1 MSERVTIWSDA
12 ETRDKLRQVA
22 DFYRRSMADQLR
34 WMVDQELE
42 KLDGKV
48 LDPAQQVVEE
58 LRRGELDF
66 ELADPKG

>member
-1 MSERVTIWSDA
+1 MTDQATIWTDT
-12 ETRDKLRQVA
+12 ETRDKLRRVA

-58 LRRGELDF
+58 LRQELPEDT
-66 ELADPKG
+66 L